1 MKKAYG
7 SSEELKLPF
16 SEAIEANDFVFIS
29 GQIHLDENGKL
40 VEGTMKEKTKQVM
53 ENLKRILQLAKLD
66 FSDVVKT
73 EIYLPNIEDRTD
85 VSDVYSSYLT
95 HPYPARITVGVKE
108 LPLGA
113 DVEIAVVAVR
123 KTTK

>member
-16 SEAIEANDFVFIS
+16 SEAIEANGFVFIS

-73 EIYLPNIEDRTD
+73 EIYLPNIDDRND
-85 VSDVYSSYLT
+85 VSEVYSSYLT

-108 LPLGA
+108 LPFSA
-113 DVEIAVVAVR
+113 DIEIAMVAVR
-123 KTTK
+123 K